1 MYHYAGNNPIN
12 YTDPDGRKIKIKGGF
27 FYRIKVALDL
37 NQISKN
43 VRVNI
48 FTGNVRIS
56 DRSNEKQ
63 KNGTLLLTKLIN
75 DSDHL
80 INICY
85 DKEVIDQY
93 GNCCSTDPIL
103 SKTQEGADSTVYFDP
118 NRQVQIP
125 TVVDEKTINKGRDPS
140 IGLGHELIH
149 ALHNAMGEN
158 ANDEKVDQYTNLTGD
173 VLDYSNKSWKPN
185 KEELRTVGI
194 PGFTNEGDITENML
208 REEQDYY
215 LRSQY

>member
-1 MYHYAGNNPIN
+1 M
-12 YTDPDGRKIKIKGGF
+12 
-27 FYRIKVALDL
+27 
-37 NQISKN
+37 
-43 VRVNI
+43 
-48 FTGNVRIS
+48 
-56 DRSNEKQ
+56 
-63 KNGTLLLTKLIN
+63 
-75 DSDHL
+75 
-80 INICY
+80 
-85 DKEVIDQY
+85 
-93 GNCCSTDPIL
+93 
-103 SKTQEGADSTVYFDP
+103 
-118 NRQVQIP
+118 QIP
-125 TVVDEKTINKGRDPS
+125 TFVDEKTINKGRNPS

-173 VLDYSNKSWKPN
+173 VLYYSNKSWKPN